1 MNKVTKLIAAALTGG
16 ILLGLYSLQAAETP
30 KYTTKEVMKALYK
43 GKESLH
49 KKVADGG
56 GTAEDFAKLVEYLPS
71 LQLNEPPMG
80 EKADWEARCK
90 KLLAAAKDLKAGKA
104 GALDAYKGA
113 ANCKECHTAH
123 KKPEEKH

>member
-1 MNKVTKLIAAALTGG
+1 MNKVTKLITAALTGG
-16 ILLGLYSLQAAETP
+16 ILLGVYSLRAAEQP
-30 KYTTKEVMKALYK
+30 KYTTKEVMKAIYK

-49 KKVADGG
+49 KKIADGG
-56 GTAEDFAKLVEYLPS
+56 GAPEDFAKLVEYLPS
-71 LQLNEPPMG
+71 LQLNDPPLG
-80 EKADWEARCK
+80 DKQEWDARVK
-90 KLLAAAKDLKAGKA
+90 KLLAAAKDLKAGKP